1 MIIFAERW
9 GVGTGRAIMHISL
22 SRIDTVLS
30 PPRLAETL
38 ANKVIFVV
46 TGGED
51 ISSHPPASA
60 AVLGTIALPKQGVG
74 LTDRQTDIDGK
85 RELSLRYPGEL
96 STGVEYGSCEQH
108 AQLSII
114 VWDVAEDPAD
124 AAAEAELRR
133 SWEVFI

>member
-1 MIIFAERW
+1 M
-9 GVGTGRAIMHISL
+9 
-22 SRIDTVLS
+22 
-30 PPRLAETL
+30 
-38 ANKVIFVV
+38 
-46 TGGED
+46 
-51 ISSHPPASA
+51 
-60 AVLGTIALPKQGVG
+60 G

-85 RELSLRYPGEL
+85 RELSLRYPREL

-108 AQLSII
+108 AELSII